1 MYAKII
7 IDNISKSELQPEW
20 GLSVYIEQE
29 GKKILLDT
37 GAGGKFAENAAAL
50 GIALEEIDYAVLSHA
65 HYDHANGM
73 GQFFEKNVKA
83 SFHLRKG
90 AAENCYAKKWVFHKY
105 IGVKKGL
112 LAKYRSRIV
121 YADGTYELF
130 LGAYLL
136 AHSTPGLGELGKKA
150 GMYVRCGCRLQPDDF
165 SHEQS
170 LVLDTPKGLV
180 IFNSCS
186 HGGADNIIAET
197 AAAFPQKHI
206 YALIGGLHLFASPE
220 AEVRALAERIR
231 STGIERVITGHCTGK
246 RAYAILHEE
255 LGGAAEQMYAGMEI
269 LV

>member
-73 GQFFEKNVKA
+73 GQFFEKNAKA

-90 AAENCYAKKWVFHKY
+90 TAENCYAKKWVFHKY

-130 LGAYLL
+130 PGAYLL

-170 LVLDTPKGLV
+170 LVLDTPKELV